1 MVKKILIVDDDPGVR
16 YTVKTGIEA
25 LDDNYKVIIAEN
37 GIQCLELLKNN
48 QIPDLILLDI
58 AMPEMSGWQTY
69 DKIKENDS
77 WGKIPIIF
85 LTARTDRIAKDA
97 GHFLA
102 NDYIEKPTKIPELK
116 QRIDNILKK

>member
-16 YTVKTGIEA
+16 YTVKTGIES

-69 DKIKENDS
+69 DKIKEND
-77 WGKIPIIF
+77 
-85 LTARTDRIAKDA
+85 
-97 GHFLA
+97 
-102 NDYIEKPTKIPELK
+102 KPNHVF
-116 QRIDNILKK
+116 D